1 LKPILQTANLPAA
14 SWGTLAD
21 DRGIVFNIRGVIFTN
36 NLNSSTMTKLPTGI
50 FGAMFTKINNVTFN
64 TGGNILTFKKFQEIV
79 DLNIFYNRISKN
91 TNGNYQINTTTPF
104 PDFMFSFMIYGV
116 KKRENTIKEIISSN
130 NMFNAECATLVLRT
144 ADLPANSSNAVGSTN
159 QYITNM
165 TWNNINLRTLLG
177 SMYEKYDRFALVPT
191 QIQSITAFSG
201 VGTTGD
207 DRNIMIFISGLPFI
221 NNTYN
226 VSTLTNQNSAFIN
239 FIKFLTSNTASASTT
254 PNILLFSKNQ
264 ELVNLNIYY
273 QRINKNGN
281 TPPTYDPVT
290 TAAFPQMLFA
300 FNIYGIEKTDRIP
313 DSNGSR
319 IF

>member
-1 LKPILQTANLPAA
+1 
-14 SWGTLAD
+14 
-21 DRGIVFNIRGVIFTN
+21 
-36 NLNSSTMTKLPTGI
+36 
-50 FGAMFTKINNVTFN
+50 
-64 TGGNILTFKKFQEIV
+64 
-79 DLNIFYNRISKN
+79 
-91 TNGNYQINTTTPF
+91 
-104 PDFMFSFMIYGV
+104 
-116 KKRENTIKEIISSN
+116 
-130 NMFNAECATLVLRT
+130 MFNAECATLVLRT

-264 ELVNLNIYY
+264 ELVNLNIFY
-273 QRINKNGN
+273 QRINKSLVTN
-281 TPPTYDPVT
+281 TYNPDTIAQY
-290 TAAFPQMLFA
+290 PQMLFA
-300 FNIYGIEKTDRIP
+300 FNIYGIDKTDRIP